1 MICAFHVEHLANK
14 YNQPKTTSWHWYV
27 CVWERERERERV
39 RYKTLCILAYEESSV
54 NAFMEAF

>member
-1 MICAFHVEHLANK
+1 M
-14 YNQPKTTSWHWYV
+14 WV
-27 CVWERERERERV
+27 CVCVRERERERERERV